1 MVENIEKYRNPFGKL
16 EEWAKAPDKLYCC

>member
-16 EEWAKAPDKLYCC
+16 DEGSKAPDKLYCC